1 MSGDRGSSRA
11 LRLAQGLAVA
21 GVVALLAL
29 LVWKVAFDREGG
41 VAADVRAG
49 KVVAAPNFELERLD
63 RKGTLELASLRGKP
77 VVVNFWASWCGPC
90 REEAPALQRTFER
103 YRKQGLVVVG
113 VAFHDFRAD
122 AKRFLSR
129 YGLKYP
135 NVFDGKGSTGGK
147 WGLKGVPETYFVD
160 RSGLVVGEPLYGGV
174 HLDRNADAFQ
184 RGLALIL
191 ASTP

>member
-1 MSGDRGSSRA
+1 MTGDAGSSRA
-11 LRLAQGLAVA
+11 LRVAQAVAVA
-21 GVVALLAL
+21 GVIALLGL

-49 KVVAAPNFELERLD
+49 KTVRAPDFALGRLD
-63 RKGTLELASLRGKP
+63 GKGTLDLASLRGKP

-90 REEAPALQRTFER
+90 KKEAPALQEAYAR

-122 AKRFLSR
+122 AQHFVRR
-129 YGLKYP
+129 YGIAYP
-135 NVFDGKGSTGGK
+135 NVFDGKGSTGGT

-160 RSGLVVGEPLYGGV
+160 RSGVVVGEPIYGPV
-174 HLDRNADAFQ
+174 HLDRNRDAFQ

-191 ASTP
+191 ASSP